1 VEVDEFH
8 LGVEDVEPEEEY
20 MEPEEESKKTKSKK
34 SQPMKLL
41 PITADGALNIS
52 IPNSLNCLSHFKP
65 AKSNVP
71 YKVTLLYTLKF
82 CNENFSTEVLY
93 PKLFVTPKFE
103 PLANPDQYLP
113 LAEKSILFAS
123 ASTVKPKINQ
133 NFIKE
138 TSWQSLKRL
147 EGKYIYA
154 DLLFKIFLLHQ
165 SSKYCLRREHNKLW
179 SRNKF

>member
-1 VEVDEFH
+1 VEEFH

-20 MEPEEESKKTKSKK
+20 LDPEEDSKKTKSKK
-34 SQPMKLL
+34 SQPVKLL
-41 PITADGALNIS
+41 PITSDSGLNIS
-52 IPNSLNCLSHFKP
+52 IPHALNCLSHFKP

-82 CNENFSTEVLY
+82 CNENFCTKILY

-103 PLANPDQYLP
+103 PLANSDQYLP

-147 EGKYIYA
+147 EGKYIYG
-154 DLLFKIFLLHQ
+154 DFLF
-165 SSKYCLRREHNKLW
+165 
-179 SRNKF
+179 